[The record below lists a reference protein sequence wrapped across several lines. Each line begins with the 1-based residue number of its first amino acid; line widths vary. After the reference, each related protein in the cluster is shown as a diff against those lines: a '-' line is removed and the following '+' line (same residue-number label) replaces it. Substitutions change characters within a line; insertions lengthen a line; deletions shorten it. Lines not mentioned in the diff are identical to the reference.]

1 MHPKCR
7 RKIMLRDHSSRGG
20 IHPWALAAGTALGA
34 AAAMLLFNRLRRRRF
49 DSLPLSPLED
59 AVIAHLRGDETLG
72 ERPIDV
78 AEVAPGLIELA
89 GTVKDVQEARRAVA
103 AVQTVD
109 GVGTVVN
116 RIVIGDVEARLAHT
130 RRRFRDGDPRLHETQ
145 VYGMGVGFG
154 RRRQSSDTDPDRPDD
169 HVRMRE
175 RAIGREMADEQPSP
189 SR

>member
-1 MHPKCR
+1 
-7 RKIMLRDHSSRGG
+7 MLRERTSRGG

-34 AAAMLLFNRLRRRRF
+34 AAALLLFNRLRRRRR
-49 DSLPLSPLED
+49 DALPLSQLED
-59 AVIAHLRGDETLG
+59 AIVGRLREDETLG

-89 GTVKDVQEARRAVA
+89 GTVRDVQEARRAVE
-103 AVQTVD
+103 AVQAVE
-109 GVGTVVN
+109 GVSTVVN
-116 RIVIGDVEARLAHT
+116 RIVIGDVEARLAQT
-130 RRRFRDGDPRLHETQ
+130 RSRFRDGDPRLHETH

-154 RRRQSSDTDPDRPDD
+154 RRRQSTETDPDRPDD

-175 RAIGREMADEQPSP
+175 RAIRREMDNDQPSP